1 MFGTGLQLRQSRCIR
16 FQYTLG
22 RLGAR
27 TLELGGLQ
35 VKSASTGKWS
45 ESKGHSLR
53 EKALKNRRFQVMV
66 AEYEVDLG
74 FLCIFVQLDWV
85 GC

>member
-66 AEYEVDLG
+66 AEYEVDL
-74 FLCIFVQLDWV
+74 
-85 GC
+85 